1 MLSGFLEAPPP
12 LALVKA
18 WLCEFYGCLPSQ
30 LAAEPADEL
39 LQFWQLSNSFKAGI
53 AKRPTS
59 KARR

>member
-12 LALVKA
+12 LPLVKA

-30 LAAEPADEL
+30 LAAEPADEV
-39 LQFWQLSNSFKAGI
+39 LQFWQLAMEFKKGVG
-53 AKRPTS
+53 KRPVP